1 MINTKIIIFRRNNIE
16 NQNKMHT
23 IYFIF
28 FRVIPE
34 DKKLK
39 HHRLKCLK
47 TIKKKYENY
56 IYIRKN

>member
-1 MINTKIIIFRRNNIE
+1 MINMKIIIFRRNNIE

-56 IYIRKN
+56 F